1 MSVETVNKSV
11 FIEGDKTY
19 FASKGAID
27 RLKRDLKNDDKEKL
41 EKNDYFKE
49 DWTYQ
54 ILSNENNEI
63 KIKIVNKKEVII
75 DGQVQPRVLD
85 CDEMTE
91 RRNMLKKKLKE
102 MSMKRGNVKTKLSN
116 TVPKD
121 LVDAYSQLKRFK
133 LPAEVPNPEQVMANK
148 DKYKDM
154 IHTMVQSF
162 GNFKGNNNP
171 IINYYKLLAKHLDL
185 TISPMS
191 QEQQQVLK
199 QQIEMLKNKSPQELQ
214 QMLKQ
219 QQQQIS
225 EPKTNSF
232 LDQIREQRDN
242 AMKKD
247 VDDEMSKIYE
257 SMGLNINQKGLNEN
271 EKEVE
276 TDDSDISD
284 ILKKM
289 GINSNKEDINL

>member
-19 FASKGAID
+19 FASKGAIE

-63 KIKIVNKKEVII
+63 KIKIVHKKEVTI
-75 DGQVQPRVLD
+75 DGKVQPRVLD
-85 CDEMTE
+85 CDEITE

-102 MSMKRGNVKTKLSN
+102 MTMKRGNVKTKFKSDI
-116 TVPKD
+116 PKD
-121 LVDAYSQLKRFK
+121 LVDAYSQLKKYK
-133 LPAEVPNPEQVMANK
+133 LPAEVPNPEQVMTNK
-148 DKYKDM
+148 EQYKDM

-171 IINYYKLLAKHLDL
+171 IINYYKLLAKHLNIPI
-185 TISPMS
+185 TPMS
-191 QEQQQVLK
+191 QAQQQQLK

-214 QMLKQ
+214 QMLQ
-219 QQQQIS
+219 QQQQQQSS

-232 LDQIREQRDN
+232 LDQLREQRDI
-242 AMKKD
+242 AMKND
-247 VDDEMSKIYE
+247 VDDEMSKIYA
-257 SMGLNINQKGLNEN
+257 SMGLNSKKNEV
-271 EKEVE
+271 ETEE

>member
-63 KIKIVNKKEVII
+63 KIKIVNKKEVTI
-75 DGQVQPRVLD
+75 DGKVQPRALD

-148 DKYKDM
+148 DQYKDM

-191 QEQQQVLK
+191 QQQQQVLK

-214 QMLKQ
+214 QMLQ
-219 QQQQIS
+219 QQQQQSS

-257 SMGLNINQKGLNEN
+257 SMGLNKNVV
-271 EKEVE
+271 EKDDA
-276 TDDSDISD
+276 DDSDISD

-289 GINSNKEDINL
+289 GINSKKEDIHL

>member
-1 MSVETVNKSV
+1 MFVETVVNKSV

-49 DWTYQ
+49 DWTYEL
-54 ILSNENNEI
+54 LSNENNEI
-63 KIKIVNKKEVII
+63 KIKIVHKKEVVM
-75 DGQVQPRVLD
+75 DGKVQPRVLD

-102 MSMKRGNVKTKLSN
+102 MTMKRGNVKTKFKD
-116 TVPKD
+116 TVPKE
-121 LVDAYSQLKRFK
+121 LADAFLQLRKYK
-133 LPAEVPNPEQVMANK
+133 LPTEVPNPEQVLANK

-185 TISPMS
+185 PITPMS
-191 QEQQQVLK
+191 QQQQQLL
-199 QQIEMLKNKSPQELQ
+199 QQQLEMLKNKSPQELQ
-214 QMLKQ
+214 QLLKQ
-219 QQQQIS
+219 QEQQS
-225 EPKTNSF
+225 SSPTKNSF

-242 AMKKD
+242 AMQKD
-247 VDDEMSKIYE
+247 VDDEMSKIYA
-257 SMGLNINQKGLNEN
+257 SMGLDVNSKEKSAEN
-271 EKEVE
+271 AE
-276 TDDSDISD
+276 DADISD